1 MPEDRSSLEKLALS
15 NGHVRYQVVVDTV
28 DLTPLVEDLEGELSY
43 IAQRLQGGNADV
55 YEDYNRLK
63 SEADFRVA
71 IFCPIAFLFGVLA
84 IRWTPFWWI
93 GTAASFS
100 LLYVGVSDGSY
111 PSSEAAQDG
120 LWSRCASSKAT

>member
-1 MPEDRSSLEKLALS
+1 MPSDGEVLPEDRSSLEKLALS
-15 NGHVRYQVVVDTV
+15 NGYVRYQVVVDTV

-55 YEDYNRLK
+55 YEDYNRLQ

-84 IRWTPFWWI
+84 IDGHHCGGSARRH
-93 GTAASFS
+93 
-100 LLYVGVSDGSY
+100 LLHCSM
-111 PSSEAAQDG
+111 
-120 LWSRCASSKAT
+120 